1 MKKIIYIFVIL
12 VAIVGAIYVSNRG
25 WWLVERDVVTASAEA
40 ARYQCPMHPQVIQDH
55 PGNCPICGMTLVKV
69 EGHALPV
76 QPEAQRQKKLA
87 FYRNPMDPK
96 ITSPVPM
103 KDSMGMDYIE
113 VYEED
118 SAGLPVSQVEGHGAI
133 HLSEDKIKSIGVRTE
148 EARRKKMELP
158 LRLTGTVF
166 HNHEVFEMLMA
177 YRDAIQV
184 EQRIKKPTVELLTQ
198 TRAQAA
204 ALRNKLRRYGI
215 DDDVFKKA
223 ETSLLDPSSFVPA
236 QLIFEANGAYVDV
249 RLPVS
254 DSAFVQLGQK
264 GSIQSPMSPD
274 HQLQGVVRAIDSIVD
289 PATQT
294 FGVRFE
300 VVSGHEHLKP
310 GMFVTVEMNLDLG
323 ESLVV
328 SQDAIFS
335 PGKKSYVFVETT
347 AGVFLPKYIEV
358 GITAGADVQV
368 LKGLNEGEKV
378 AVSANFLLDSESRF
392 QAAREGVS
400 HD

>member
-1 MKKIIYIFVIL
+1 MKKIIFIFLIL
-12 VAIVGAIYVSNRG
+12 AAIAGSIYVSKRG
-25 WWLVERDVVTASAEA
+25 SWLVERGAVTASTEA
-40 ARYQCPMHPQVIQDH
+40 VRYQCPMHPQIIQDH
-55 PGNCPICGMTLVKV
+55 PGNCPICGMHLVKV
-69 EGHALPV
+69 ERVMSVDP
-76 QPEAQRQKKLA
+76 QAQRQKKVA

-96 ITSPVPM
+96 ITSPVSM
-103 KDSMGMDYIE
+103 KDSMGMDYIA

-118 SAGLPVSQVEGHGAI
+118 SSRLPLSEVEGHGAI
-133 HLSEDKIKSIGVRTE
+133 HLSDEKMKSIGVRTE
-148 EARRKKMELP
+148 EVKRKKMTLP
-158 LRLTGTVF
+158 LRLIGSVF

-184 EQRIKKPTVELLTQ
+184 EQRVKKPTVELLTQ

-204 ALRNKLRRYGI
+204 TLRNKLRRYGI
-215 DDDVFKKA
+215 DDEVFKKA
-223 ETSLLDPSSFVPA
+223 EASLADPSSFVPA

-254 DSAFVQLGQK
+254 DSAHVQLGQK
-264 GSIQSPMSPD
+264 GDIHSPASPD
-274 HQLQGVVRAIDSIVD
+274 HKLEGVIRSIDSIVD

-323 ESLVV
+323 ESLTA
-328 SQDAIFS
+328 SQNAIFS
-335 PGKKSYVFVETT
+335 PGKKSYVFVETAT
-347 AGVFLPKYIEV
+347 GVFLPKYIEV
-358 GITAGADVQV
+358 GISAGPDVQI
-368 LKGLNEGEKV
+368 LKGLTEGEKV
-378 AVSANFLLDSESRF
+378 VVSANFLLDSESRF
-392 QAAREGVS
+392 QAAREEVG